1 MFIGEYTHSIDDKK
15 RLSVPAKFRKELGKK
30 AVVTHGLDACL
41 TVYPWDE
48 WKEFANSLSRLS
60 KGKAE
65 DRQFSRFILSGASE
79 VEIDSVG
86 RILIPEHL
94 KQYARL
100 SEKVVLAGVFDHVEI
115 WDGDAWAAHKTQM
128 ASDAGRIAERLG
140 ENGVF

>member
-15 RLSVPAKFRKELGKK
+15 RLSVPAKFRKDLGKK

-41 TVYPWDE
+41 SIYPMDE
-48 WKEFANSLSRLS
+48 WKEFADSLAGLS

-65 DRQFSRFILSGASE
+65 DRQFSRFILSGATE

-94 KQYARL
+94 KQSARL
-100 SEKVVLAGVFDHVEI
+100 SEKVTLAGVYDHVEI
-115 WDGDAWAAHKTQM
+115 WDGDAWTMHKAQM

-140 ENGVF
+140 ESGVF